1 MKRLVILAV
10 TICVASTLGLAIASG
25 TSAAPNEASPFVGEW
40 ETIDILDGSYM
51 QMRITGHQQPSHVRL
66 ADDWETLCPK
76 GGPATAMG
84 KVTYSDLYIMLVDL
98 RLRCQVGNYKI
109 TEPFG
114 FNYFPDVLVD
124 WRGNIWTR
132 M

>member
-1 MKRLVILAV
+1 
-10 TICVASTLGLAIASG
+10 
-25 TSAAPNEASPFVGEW
+25 
-40 ETIDILDGSYM
+40 
-51 QMRITGHQQPSHVRL
+51 
-66 ADDWETLCPK
+66 
-76 GGPATAMG
+76 MG